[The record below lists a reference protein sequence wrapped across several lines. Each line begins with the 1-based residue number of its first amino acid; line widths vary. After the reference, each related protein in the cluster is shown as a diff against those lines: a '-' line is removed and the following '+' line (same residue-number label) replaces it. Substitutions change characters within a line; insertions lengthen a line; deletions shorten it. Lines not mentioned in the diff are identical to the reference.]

1 MDAKGYLADVE
12 LAWCPGCGNFGIRQA
27 LARAFALLDLPPHR
41 AVVVTGIGQAAKM
54 AHYVRVNGFNGLHG
68 RTVAAAAGIKM
79 ARHDLT
85 VIADSGDGDLYGEGG
100 NHLLHNIRRN
110 VDITVLAHDNRVY
123 GLTKGQASPTA
134 VHGFKTKAQP
144 FGSLSAPFNPAA
156 LAVAMD
162 APFVAQGFPLDLD
175 GTAELIAQA
184 VRHNGFSLVNLL
196 QPCPVWNRVNTFAWY
211 KERVFRLD
219 DEGHDPTDR
228 QAAFAMATAGG
239 DERLFT
245 GVLYRR
251 EAPTFEG
258 QHPVLQESALADRPL
273 PTADDVAP
281 LLAEFA

>member
-1 MDAKGYLADVE
+1 MNHKDYLVDVE

-27 LARAFALLDLPPHR
+27 LVRSLALLELPPHR

-54 AHYVRVNGFNGLHG
+54 AHYIHTNGFNGLHG

-134 VHGFKTKAQP
+134 VQGFKTKAQP

-156 LAVAMD
+156 LAVALD

-175 GTAELIAQA
+175 GTAKLIAEA
-184 VRHNGFSLVNLL
+184 VRHKGFSLVNLL
-196 QPCPVWNRVNTFAWY
+196 QPCPVWNRVNTFGWF
-211 KERVFRLD
+211 KERTYRLE

-228 QAAFAMATAGG
+228 MAAFAIATG
-239 DERLFT
+239 DEERIFT
-245 GVLYRR
+245 GVLYKR
-251 EAPTFEG
+251 EGSTFEE
-258 QHPVLQESALADRPL
+258 QHPVLQEGPLAERPL
-273 PTADDVAP
+273 PAADDVAP